1 MNKNIFNAFI
11 VGSLAMGLA
20 SCSENSWND
29 HYLDGFEGGVD
40 YEDAVEGAYTLTPS
54 DYSSVASLMQ
64 KVAVTDEEKAAAKA
78 IGSNLYFDKSGLYP
92 AQVALPSFLETSSF
106 PYYLAS
112 NGSVVDVT
120 YQEASAV
127 PAEINALAGAKSYTV
142 SAADYAK
149 AWGSETAFIRAY
161 APDATA
167 ASNIP
172 VALADAFAE
181 QTIEEGTFAVV
192 TYNNATQ
199 NPMFG
204 LPDEVPAVADLYKSS
219 EFKAGQ
225 YLIADVA
232 GNRVACNLAESAKY
246 GYFPSADVTV
256 SGEAISGFDA
266 ETQLWNFIATGNDG
280 EFYLTDMFGR
290 YYYQSGT
297 FNSFNVSETLAEG
310 NDGYVWV
317 VKATENNSWEIMNK
331 SVSKWIQTPNG
342 TYTTWGSYADA
353 RGTYPQLF
361 VVNSEASVPTEI
373 PLYTPVSVTENAVY
387 CYNGGKWAVADGV
400 VVLNPADYTAM
411 GFSNNSLSDAEIYIP
426 LYLRNKL
433 PYAQSGAQEF
443 VVYNRNKADLFV
455 FDGSNWVLNNNGLET
470 VTGRFQKKDNV
481 WSFVKYVGKAIFDEF
496 KEAEVIRDRSY
507 LLVSGDICAVPVNKS
522 NNYGYLQTAS
532 ISVANGQI
540 IEKSDANAFTFAA
553 SFTDED
559 AGTTTQAPAGQF
571 LLRDSNG
578 RYMYMSGTY
587 SSANLSAKPTVEGG
601 QIAAQYLWT
610 ASPNDDGTWTIKNVG
625 NGRVMAYSSN
635 YGSFGVYETLTEN
648 DHYPALY
655 MLAE

>member
-40 YEDAVEGAYTLTPS
+40 YEDAVEGTYTLTPS

-64 KVAVTDEEKAAAKA
+64 QVAVTDEEKAAAKA

-204 LPDEVPAVADLYKSS
+204 LPDEVPASADLYEAE
-219 EFKAGQ
+219 EFKAGK
-225 YLIADVA
+225 YLLFADGIVA
-232 GNRVACNLAESAKY
+232 NIIDPTMADGKY
-246 GYFPSADVTV
+246 SYFNATEVSV
-256 SGEAISGFDA
+256 SGNSISGFSLENNVFVFT
-266 ETQLWNFIATGNDG
+266 ETGTPGVYYMGDDLGH
-280 EFYLTDMFGR
+280 
-290 YYYQSGT
+290 YYYGAERYNNFYISSVKG
-297 FNSFNVSETLAEG
+297 ETDDYKWTVTKNE
-310 NDGYVWV
+310 DGKW
-317 VKATENNSWEIMNK
+317 SIMNVLAQK
-331 SVSKWIQTPNG
+331 YVEYSANYS
-342 TYTTWGSYADA
+342 TWGEYNDA
-353 RGTYPQLF
+353 RGVKPILY
-361 VVNSEASVPTEI
+361 VANEEASTPTEI

-587 SSANLSAKPTVEGG
+587 SSANLSAKPTVDGG

-610 ASPNDDGTWTIKNVG
+610 ASPNDDGTWAIKNVG